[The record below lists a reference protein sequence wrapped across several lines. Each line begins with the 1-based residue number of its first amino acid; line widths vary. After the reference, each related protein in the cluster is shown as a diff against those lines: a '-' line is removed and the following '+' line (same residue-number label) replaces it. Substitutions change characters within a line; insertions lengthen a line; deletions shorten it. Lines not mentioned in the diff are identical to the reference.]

1 MLVGLVAAL
10 TASVLFNVGVVLQA
24 IDARVSPRRLALR
37 MGLLLRLVR
46 RPVWLAGWLLG
57 LIGIWPQIVAY
68 AHAPFVVVQPALAA
82 GLLLML
88 ALGVYVLGE
97 RVGPK
102 EIAGVCAII
111 GGIALVAWGAPNHTE
126 AHRPWPAVVAVVAVI
141 SLAGL
146 APFAVR
152 GSRFD
157 SAMLTIV
164 ASGCA
169 FAATNIATK
178 LLGDDFNGGHYA
190 SAGAWAVVGLA
201 NGLSATITNMTAFQ
215 RRPATVV
222 VPVSTAVQTFLP
234 IVLEPF
240 FLVEAWGSVD
250 VDGLPLAAGLVLAC
264 AGTIAV
270 SSSTAVSGFFA
281 SAAS

>member
-1 MLVGLVAAL
+1 VLVGLVAAL

-37 MGLLLRLVR
+37 FGLLLRLVR

-68 AHAPFVVVQPALAA
+68 AHAPFVVVQPALA
-82 GLLLML
+82 
-88 ALGVYVLGE
+88 
-97 RVGPK
+97 
-102 EIAGVCAII
+102 
-111 GGIALVAWGAPNHTE
+111 
-126 AHRPWPAVVAVVAVI
+126 
-141 SLAGL
+141 AGL

-240 FLVEAWGSVD
+240 FLIEAWGSVD